1 MSAYAEGL
9 KMLARRELSESQLRQ
24 RLARRGF
31 AADEIAEALARL
43 KAARYLDDARVA
55 GAIARLESGIRRRGP
70 LRIRQRLAAAG
81 ITGALAD
88 RAIGDV
94 LEGMDMDALLAA
106 ALDKRLGDHPIADDR
121 AMARLFRQLTAQ
133 GFEPDRVMR
142 LLRGRR
148 RRTDAA
154 TSDDCDT

>member
-9 KMLARRELSESQLRQ
+9 KLLARRELSESQLRQ

-31 AADEIAEALARL
+31 APDAIADALTRL
-43 KAARYLDDARVA
+43 KADRHLDDERVA

-88 RAIGDV
+88 RAIDEV
-94 LEGMDMDALLAA
+94 MEGVDMEVLLAA
-106 ALDKRLGDHPIADDR
+106 ALDRRLRDGSIADER
-121 AMARLFRQLTAQ
+121 TMGRLFRQLTSQ

-142 LLRGRR
+142 LLRTRR
-148 RRTDAA
+148 RATPDA
-154 TSDDCDT
+154 DG